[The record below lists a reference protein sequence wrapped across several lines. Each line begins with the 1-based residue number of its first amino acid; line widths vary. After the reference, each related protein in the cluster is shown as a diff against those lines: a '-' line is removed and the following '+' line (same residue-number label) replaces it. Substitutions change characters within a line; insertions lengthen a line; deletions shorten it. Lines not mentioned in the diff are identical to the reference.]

1 MSITEKN
8 KKAIFDHFLL
18 DQPLDI
24 NKPDKSNKNHVHKSK
39 QEPTNIANRKIGNA
53 FFGNFGKKEEFH
65 DFYHRD
71 DMENDVDAFVDIG
84 EIVYD
89 PYIVMKN

>member
-18 DQPLDI
+18 DQPSSDT
-24 NKPDKSNKNHVHKSK
+24 NKNKEKHVHKSK

-71 DMENDVDAFVDIG
+71 DMENDIDAFVDIG